1 MFFFLNLQLLMA
13 AGLFFYIITDSKQMI
28 SIIVLAPLK
37 VNRFDTET
45 LAGGLGEFAGV
56 NIFLGIMQRFN

>member
-1 MFFFLNLQLLMA
+1 MA